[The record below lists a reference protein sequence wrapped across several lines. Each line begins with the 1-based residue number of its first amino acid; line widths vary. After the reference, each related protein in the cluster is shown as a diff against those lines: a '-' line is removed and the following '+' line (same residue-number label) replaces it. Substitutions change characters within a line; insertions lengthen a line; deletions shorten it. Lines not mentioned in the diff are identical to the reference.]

1 MAEYVV
7 QLTEVVKSFGE
18 LRAVDRV
25 SLNVRP
31 GEFLTLLGPSGCGKT
46 TTLRMIGGFESPDA
60 GEILIQGKNVTGVPP
75 AERNTSMVFQDYA
88 LFPHMTVAENIAF
101 GLRSL
106 ACGLLHGVGVLPFG
120 QCRRCLL
127 GQRCGDLGAHAR
139 ESLGCGVAGLWHIV
153 DCDRV

>member
-75 AERNTSMVFQDYA
+75 RRTQYQYGFSR
-88 LFPHMTVAENIAF
+88 LCP
-101 GLRSL
+101 
-106 ACGLLHGVGVLPFG
+106 LPSHDSG
-120 QCRRCLL
+120 
-127 GQRCGDLGAHAR
+127 
-139 ESLGCGVAGLWHIV
+139 
-153 DCDRV
+153 

>member
-31 GEFLTLLGPSGCGKT
+31 GGKT
-46 TTLRMIGGFESPDA
+46 TTLRIIGGFESPDA

-75 AERNTSMVFQDYA
+75 PPNAIPVWFFKIMPS
-88 LFPHMTVAENIAF
+88 
-101 GLRSL
+101 SL
-106 ACGLLHGVGVLPFG
+106 T
-120 QCRRCLL
+120 
-127 GQRCGDLGAHAR
+127 
-139 ESLGCGVAGLWHIV
+139 
-153 DCDRV
+153 

>member
-31 GEFLTLLGPSGCGKT
+31 GGKT
-46 TTLRMIGGFESPDA
+46 TTLRIIGGFESPDA

-75 AERNTSMVFQDYA
+75 RRTQYQYGFSR
-88 LFPHMTVAENIAF
+88 LCP
-101 GLRSL
+101 
-106 ACGLLHGVGVLPFG
+106 LPSHDSG
-120 QCRRCLL
+120 
-127 GQRCGDLGAHAR
+127 
-139 ESLGCGVAGLWHIV
+139 
-153 DCDRV
+153 

>member
-46 TTLRMIGGFESPDA
+46 TTLRIIGGFESPDA

-75 AERNTSMVFQDYA
+75 PPNAIPVWFFKIMPS
-88 LFPHMTVAENIAF
+88 
-101 GLRSL
+101 SL
-106 ACGLLHGVGVLPFG
+106 T
-120 QCRRCLL
+120 
-127 GQRCGDLGAHAR
+127 
-139 ESLGCGVAGLWHIV
+139 
-153 DCDRV
+153 